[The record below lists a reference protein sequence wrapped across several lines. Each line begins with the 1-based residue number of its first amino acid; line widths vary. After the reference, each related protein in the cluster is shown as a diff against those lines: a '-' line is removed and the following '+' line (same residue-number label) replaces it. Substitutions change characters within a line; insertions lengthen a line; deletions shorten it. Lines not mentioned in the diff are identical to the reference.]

1 MLAKICF
8 LILCM
13 GAVACTVLGYR
24 QTRLQTLHEL
34 SDVQRRLMAH
44 DRDLFRLRA
53 EIAAQVTPQRVA
65 KLAGRLGPLVSI
77 GVDDEMTSSIEPG
90 DHTTRIT
97 RTGDST
103 DPQRSGQLVRPR
115 R

>member
-53 EIAAQVTPQRVA
+53 EIAAQVTPSRIA
-65 KLAGRLGPLVSI
+65 KLSSRLGPLVSI
-77 GVDDEMTSSIEPG
+77 GVDDEMVSPINPLGHS
-90 DHTTRIT
+90 TRISGAIVAD
-97 RTGDST
+97 GDERQS
-103 DPQRSGQLVRPR
+103 PR

>member
-13 GAVACTVLGYR
+13 GVVACSVLGYR

-53 EIAAQVTPQRVA
+53 EIAAQVTPARIA
-65 KLAGRLGPLVSI
+65 KLASRLGPLVSI
-77 GVDDEMTSSIEPG
+77 GVDDEMVSPISPSGRSTRLTGATAEG
-90 DHTTRIT
+90 DERH
-97 RTGDST
+97 S
-103 DPQRSGQLVRPR
+103 PR